1 MHRRRTA
8 MKKKLLN
15 TKYFYIEL
23 TAVLILLIVGILGIY
38 TSFIQ
43 KVATDQCFNLLDD
56 SREQMGQMIVNEMQ
70 NEQDHLEA
78 ASNLLKNL
86 LDDYDANQEM
96 VLQIMNASS
105 ADKSYAHWEICLPDE
120 RVIQNDGTLLE
131 LGDQYSFEERIQEGF
146 AISERRTALKD
157 GKTQIVM
164 LSKCIFLKNRCVGIL
179 SSVIDLEAFA
189 KSFVENSYHQKLDI
203 VLFERGTGD
212 ILIDSWNKDLGNIS
226 DVKMQKAVRGFDWDE
241 VRNNYRSGKNGHAAY
256 DSESKGEIVYL
267 SYATLNYSDWEIL
280 IFSPDSSCMQLAN
293 SNRTATFHIVF
304 SILAI
309 FAVFFTV
316 IVMGEKRRQK
326 EMEEREADLQAALE
340 KATRASAA
348 KSAFLSRMS
357 HDIRTPLNGIIGYL
371 DIEDSM
377 KATPEVTRAHRKKA
391 RVAADHLLS
400 LINDV
405 LNMSKLED
413 GKVELAH
420 EAFDIRKLAGEILA
434 ITEIRAQ
441 QEGIRLIHEDCSEN
455 IKYPYIYGSPL
466 HVRQIFVNILSNAIK
481 YNKPGGSIT
490 VRIDSVGKEE
500 NRIIYRCTI
509 ADTGI
514 GMSQEF
520 LKHLFDP
527 FVQEKIDA
535 RSVYHGTGL
544 GMSIVKGLVDKM
556 NGTIEVESRQG
567 EGSVFTVTIPFE
579 IAPESDARGNTGEDG
594 ENSVEG
600 VHVLLAE
607 DNELNVEVARELL
620 EEQGAIVSTV
630 ANGQE
635 AVRLFE
641 ECPEGT
647 FDVILMDVMMP
658 VMDGLE
664 ATRRIRASKKEEG
677 EKIPIIALTAN
688 AFLEDMERCT
698 RAGMNA
704 HLAKPIELEK
714 MIHTIAGMTRKNG

>member
-1 MHRRRTA
+1 
-8 MKKKLLN
+8 
-15 TKYFYIEL
+15 
-23 TAVLILLIVGILGIY
+23 
-38 TSFIQ
+38 
-43 KVATDQCFNLLDD
+43 
-56 SREQMGQMIVNEMQ
+56 
-70 NEQDHLEA
+70 
-78 ASNLLKNL
+78 
-86 LDDYDANQEM
+86 
-96 VLQIMNASS
+96 
-105 ADKSYAHWEICLPDE
+105 
-120 RVIQNDGTLLE
+120 
-131 LGDQYSFEERIQEGF
+131 
-146 AISERRTALKD
+146 
-157 GKTQIVM
+157 
-164 LSKCIFLKNRCVGIL
+164 
-179 SSVIDLEAFA
+179 
-189 KSFVENSYHQKLDI
+189 
-203 VLFERGTGD
+203 
-212 ILIDSWNKDLGNIS
+212 
-226 DVKMQKAVRGFDWDE
+226 
-241 VRNNYRSGKNGHAAY
+241 
-256 DSESKGEIVYL
+256 
-267 SYATLNYSDWEIL
+267 
-280 IFSPDSSCMQLAN
+280 
-293 SNRTATFHIVF
+293 
-304 SILAI
+304 
-309 FAVFFTV
+309 
-316 IVMGEKRRQK
+316 
-326 EMEEREADLQAALE
+326 
-340 KATRASAA
+340 
-348 KSAFLSRMS
+348 
-357 HDIRTPLNGIIGYL
+357 
-371 DIEDSM
+371 
-377 KATPEVTRAHRKKA
+377 
-391 RVAADHLLS
+391 
-400 LINDV
+400 
-405 LNMSKLED
+405 
-413 GKVELAH
+413 
-420 EAFDIRKLAGEILA
+420 
-434 ITEIRAQ
+434 
-441 QEGIRLIHEDCSEN
+441 
-455 IKYPYIYGSPL
+455 
-466 HVRQIFVNILSNAIK
+466 
-481 YNKPGGSIT
+481 
-490 VRIDSVGKEE
+490 
-500 NRIIYRCTI
+500 
-509 ADTGI
+509 
-514 GMSQEF
+514 MSQEF